1 MTGEGTNATNSTSN
15 TTSSLKRRILVE
27 IDKALTSDI
36 DGIIPLVF
44 YGTAF
49 ALVVN
54 ILCNFLFAAF
64 FLMIMRKDTGYQEW
78 VLTHKCHPFSLLFFG
93 TIFSFKMHKFFYTTF
108 WGNYQI
114 PFEKPER
121 IRNFFNILTTLNLI
135 FVLTP
140 VILIDVYGLSK
151 YKWGSQF
158 YVMMIETL
166 IFALSMIVLQIIELR
181 RPKTDNYD
189 NAYAGL
195 DDMSDKIDEEV
206 KKRLAQALEDYARRL
221 KADRDGDKNNL
232 RRTKSETDLGD
243 REKEEDPRRVNTD
256 PLDHKKKKMYDDR
269 LNPYHQVLDHD
280 YPDNCYAEV
289 GRNLKAPEDP

>member
-1 MTGEGTNATNSTSN
+1 MKNFSDGFANGTNSTNSSASN
-15 TTSSLKRRILVE
+15 ATSLRGRVLLE
-27 IDKALTSDI
+27 ISKALTSDV

-49 ALVVN
+49 AVVIN
-54 ILCNFLFAAF
+54 FVCNFMFAIF
-64 FLMIMRKDTGYQEW
+64 FLMVMRKDQGYVAW
-78 VLTHKCHPFSLLFFG
+78 VEDHKSHPWSLLFFG
-93 TIFSFKMHKFFYTTF
+93 TLFSFKMHKFFYTAF
-108 WGNYQI
+108 FGQYQI
-114 PFEKPER
+114 PFDKPDR

-135 FVLTP
+135 LVLTP

-158 YVMMIETL
+158 YVSMIETL
-166 IFALSMIVLQIIELR
+166 IFALSMICIQIYEMR
-181 RPKTDNYD
+181 RPKTDGYD
-189 NAYAGL
+189 NAYAAM
-195 DDMSDKIDEEV
+195 DDMTIDEEV
-206 KKRLAQALEDYARRL
+206 KRRLAQALEDYAKKL
-221 KADRDGDKNNL
+221 KADRDGDKNL
-232 RRTKSETDLGD
+232 RRTKSMEDLGD

-289 GRNLKAPEDP
+289 GRNL

>member
-1 MTGEGTNATNSTSN
+1 
-15 TTSSLKRRILVE
+15 
-27 IDKALTSDI
+27 
-36 DGIIPLVF
+36 
-44 YGTAF
+44 
-49 ALVVN
+49 
-54 ILCNFLFAAF
+54 
-64 FLMIMRKDTGYQEW
+64 
-78 VLTHKCHPFSLLFFG
+78 
-93 TIFSFKMHKFFYTTF
+93 MHKFFYTAF
-108 WGNYQI
+108 FGQYQI
-114 PFEKPER
+114 PFEKPDR

-166 IFALSMIVLQIIELR
+166 IFALTMIVIQIIEMR
-181 RPKTDNYD
+181 RPKQDNYD
-189 NAYAGL
+189 NAYAAM
-195 DDMSDKIDEEV
+195 DEMTIDEEV
-206 KKRLAQALEDYARRL
+206 RRRLAQALEDYAKKL
-221 KADRDGDKNNL
+221 KADRDGDKNL
-232 RRTKSETDLGD
+232 RRTKSMEDLGD

-289 GRNLKAPEDP
+289 GRNL